1 MKLRPFCG
9 GAFFMGA
16 AVLTAIDMKKY
27 NAISMACY
35 VCTGWA
41 ILFFV
46 KIAYKALTPKG
57 FLWILAGGVAYT
69 IGAIIYGIGKKRK
82 WFHGVFHV
90 FVVLGSLLQAVGV
103 VFYVV
108 LRI

>member
-9 GAFFMGA
+9 GAFFI
-16 AVLTAIDMKKY
+16 VLRNVT
-27 NAISMACY
+27 
-35 VCTGWA
+35 
-41 ILFFV
+41 
-46 KIAYKALTPKG
+46 
-57 FLWILAGGVAYT
+57 GGVTYT

-82 WFHGVFHV
+82 WFHGV
-90 FVVLGSLLQAVGV
+90 GV